1 MRIHLPLLLL
11 IPGMLFLSCTKE
23 EWTRPVK
30 VAFSFSMDEMES
42 TSGKKSQ
49 TYLEFHEGKMNI
61 SQISFEGYRETGPNV
76 FFDSDFESPVLAD
89 LATVSSEPPVV
100 FDIPQGIYDHINIT
114 LELDSEK
121 QPFSLE
127 LRGVYHSPNP
137 HKGDIPVI
145 FTLDL
150 PEKIEVN
157 PRPSAE
163 TGEIAF
169 VKDRHNEIRI
179 CLHTDILV
187 QLIYSAMLE
196 SADFSGTEEN
206 PCIVISGVE
215 NENIYLLIM
224 SRLEKAT
231 EGILMH

>member
-1 MRIHLPLLLL
+1 MRILLPLLLL
-11 IPGMLFLSCTKE
+11 IPGILFHSCTKE

-30 VAFSFSMDEMES
+30 VVFSFSMDGMGS

-49 TYLEFHEGKMNI
+49 NYLEFHEGKMNI

-114 LELDSEK
+114 LELDAEK

-127 LRGVYHSPNP
+127 LHGIYHSPNP
-137 HKGDIPVI
+137 QKGDIPLV

-157 PRPSAE
+157 PEPSAE
-163 TGEIAF
+163 NNQISF
-169 VKDRHNEIRI
+169 VKDHHNEIRI
-179 CLHTDILV
+179 HLNTEILF
-187 QLIYSAMLE
+187 QLIYTAMLE
-196 SADFSGTEEN
+196 SADISGTEEN
-206 PCIVISGVE
+206 KCIMISGVE
-215 NENIYLLIM
+215 NEQIYHLIIL
-224 SRLEKAT
+224 RLEKAMQ
-231 EGILMH
+231 GLLID